1 MRAPL
6 LGSMECKVTI
16 RGSTPDMRP
25 KKKPEM
31 LTEVELE
38 FMSRLWGLG
47 EGTVRDVLDTLGEGR
62 KLAYTSA
69 ATILRILE
77 QKQFVTSMK
86 QGKTFT
92 YRPALTKDSYQS
104 RSLRNLSEKL
114 FDNTPV
120 SLVARLVDDNDLSE
134 EALDEIRALLDRRLR
149 NGKS

>member
-1 MRAPL
+1 MGITVKKPGTL
-6 LGSMECKVTI
+6 PE
-16 RGSTPDMRP
+16 MRP
-25 KKKPEM
+25 KKKTEM

-38 FMSRLWGLG
+38 FMSKLWELG
-47 EGTVRDVLDTLGEGR
+47 EGTVRDVLDVLAEGR

-69 ATILRILE
+69 ATILIILE
-77 QKQFVTSMK
+77 QKQFVTSTK

-92 YRPALTKDSYQS
+92 YRPALSKDSYQS

>member
-1 MRAPL
+1 MGITVKKPGTL
-6 LGSMECKVTI
+6 PE
-16 RGSTPDMRP
+16 MRP
-25 KKKPEM
+25 KKKTEM

-38 FMSRLWGLG
+38 FMSKLWELG
-47 EGTVRDVLDTLGEGR
+47 EGTVRDVLDVLAEGR

-77 QKQFVTSMK
+77 QKQFVTSTK

-92 YRPALTKDSYQS
+92 YRPALSKDSYQS

-134 EALDEIRALLDRRLR
+134 EALDEIRALLDRRLK